1 MLLSELFTKDDEND
15 LFEGA
20 RIAWAKVGDKV
31 VKKYRCTDGRR
42 QGRIVSHPSQCSKPV
57 NLKQR
62 LKFRQTKLAKG
73 KRMARKTKRTKSRNP
88 ASQRVKR
95 MNLAMKRN

>member
-1 MLLSELFTKDDEND
+1 MLLRELFTKDDED
-15 LFEGA
+15 GLFEGA

-73 KRMARKTKRTKSRNP
+73 RRMARKSKRTKGRNP
-88 ASQRVKR
+88 ASKRVKR
-95 MNLAMKRN
+95 MNLAMRR

>member
-1 MLLSELFTKDDEND
+1 MLLRELFEIEEDE

-20 RIAWAKVGDKV
+20 KIAWAKVGDKV

-42 QGRIVSHPSQCSKPV
+42 QGRIVSHPSQCAKPID
-57 NLKQR
+57 LKKR

-73 KRMARKTKRTKSRNP
+73 KKIVKKTKRTKARNP
-88 ASQRVKR
+88 ASKRVRR
-95 MNLAMKRN
+95 MNLSLR